1 MKKKRLIALLVVAVV
16 AGALAIPAL
25 AATRTVR
32 VGDDYFVSR
41 STHTV
46 TVKRGTLVRWRWVGD
61 NLHNVR
67 VTRGPVRFRSTLKRS
82 GTYSRRMRR
91 VGRYRIICDVHAP
104 EMRMTLRV
112 VR

>member
-1 MKKKRLIALLVVAVV
+1 MKRKRLVSLLLAVVVA
-16 AGALAIPAL
+16 AALAIPAL

-46 TVKRGTLVRWRWVGD
+46 TVKRGTIVRWRWVGD

-67 VTRGPVRFRSTLKRS
+67 VRRGPVKFRSRLKRS

-91 VGRYRIICDVHAP
+91 VGTYRIICDLHAP
-104 EMRMTLRV
+104 DMRMTLRV
-112 VR
+112 RR